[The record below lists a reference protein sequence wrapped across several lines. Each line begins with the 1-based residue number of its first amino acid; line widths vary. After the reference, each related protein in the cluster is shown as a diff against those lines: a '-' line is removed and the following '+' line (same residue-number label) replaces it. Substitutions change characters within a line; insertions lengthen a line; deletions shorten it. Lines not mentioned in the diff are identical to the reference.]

1 MLMLLYLITY
11 IDKTNIG
18 MAISIGNC
26 ELPTN
31 YSREC

>member
-18 MAISIGNC
+18 TAIRTGNC